1 MEYLAKVR
9 LLCDKRQT
17 LIIKYA
23 NIMGGKKR
31 SNSMQT
37 TYPCIKTNRGRHH
50 DIPGHTKTKIKLMVS
65 NLSYAAACSSL
76 DLHCKGRAL
85 RPSLQSPT
93 LGIFRSAPPC
103 RPRRQTTMG
112 KAYGPTADGIRCCRP
127 WHTTPP
133 GIAPYATAMALHP
146 TGQVASCSIPIGEVA
161 WSKLRMPYGQVSL
174 LYDYM
179 EASFSIS
186 PVCCVIPAF
195 L

>member
-1 MEYLAKVR
+1 
-9 LLCDKRQT
+9 
-17 LIIKYA
+17 
-23 NIMGGKKR
+23 
-31 SNSMQT
+31 MQT
-37 TYPCIKTNRGRHH
+37 TYPCIKTNRGRHR

-93 LGIFRSAPPC
+93 LGIFRAALPC
-103 RPRRQTTMG
+103 RLLCRTTMG
-112 KAYGPTADGIRCCRP
+112 KTYGPTADGIRCCRP

-146 TGQVASCSIPIGEVA
+146 TGQVASCSIPRGEVA

-179 EASFSIS
+179 EASFSLS
-186 PVCCVIPAF
+186 PVCCVIPAS

>member
-1 MEYLAKVR
+1 
-9 LLCDKRQT
+9 
-17 LIIKYA
+17 
-23 NIMGGKKR
+23 
-31 SNSMQT
+31 MQT

-103 RPRRQTTMG
+103 RLRHQTTMG
-112 KAYGPTADGIRCCRP
+112 KTYGPTADGIRCCRP

-146 TGQVASCSIPIGEVA
+146 TGQVASCSIARGEVA
-161 WSKLRMPYGQVSL
+161 WSKLRMLYGQVSL

-179 EASFSIS
+179 EAYFSIS
-186 PVCCVIPAF
+186 PVCCVIPAS